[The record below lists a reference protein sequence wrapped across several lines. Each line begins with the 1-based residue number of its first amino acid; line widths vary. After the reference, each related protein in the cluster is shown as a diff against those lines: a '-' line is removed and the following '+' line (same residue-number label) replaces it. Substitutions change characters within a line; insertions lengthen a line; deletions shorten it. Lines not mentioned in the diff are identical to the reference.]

1 MSGLNFDVRM
11 WGSVVR
17 ANLFFNAGWMPAR
30 LRYQAASVAQNRWA
44 RNGLLICSGRV
55 LQVEAFTQSAEKEF
69 GSPMKRL
76 PTFLAG
82 FIVSAFIG
90 FALSVVPVDSNS
102 AQAQTCLEA
111 GCSDYCGPGLFMH
124 NGKCFHVAEY
134 GTRCVNE
141 SFRAPL
147 SRPLP
152 LNSPCVGRNDE
163 GESYNGFAAN

>member
-1 MSGLNFDVRM
+1 
-11 WGSVVR
+11 
-17 ANLFFNAGWMPAR
+17 
-30 LRYQAASVAQNRWA
+30 
-44 RNGLLICSGRV
+44 
-55 LQVEAFTQSAEKEF
+55 
-69 GSPMKRL
+69 MKRVAML
-76 PTFLAG
+76 LAS
-82 FIVSAFIG
+82 FAVSAFIG
-90 FALSVVPVDSNS
+90 FGLSVVFIDTDS

-111 GCSDYCGPGLFMH
+111 GCSDFCGPGFFMH

-163 GESYNGFAAN
+163 GESYNDFAAK